1 MRFPVRRPLRWW
13 LISVAALA
21 SGTPAFGCAVCV
33 GDPSSPLTWGA
44 NRGIVFLISMVGLV
58 YAGVVAFVIVVRRRS
73 AARAG
78 TGTAALDELRL
89 QARVAAKGVRS

>member
-1 MRFPVRRPLRWW
+1 M
-13 LISVAALA
+13 AALA